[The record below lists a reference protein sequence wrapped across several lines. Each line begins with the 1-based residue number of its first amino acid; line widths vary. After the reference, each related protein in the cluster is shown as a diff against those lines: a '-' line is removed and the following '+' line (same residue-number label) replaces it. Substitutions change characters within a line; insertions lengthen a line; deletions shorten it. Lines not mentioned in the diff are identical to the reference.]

1 MYYTCKKVSTE
12 IISDY
17 KMEACLIL
25 NTETTSEVPILPQ
38 GFSTFECKLCSRI
51 NIININGQENISF
64 KCKGCTREFS
74 TTNLENKKNSCTFFW
89 TWRVGS
95 KGHMQVVRASMC
107 AVAST
112 MCVTTVTMQDFSGP
126 VSDIAAYL

>member
-51 NIININGQENISF
+51 NVLVTNGLENISF
-64 KCKGCTREFS
+64 KCKGCSREYS
-74 TTNLENKKNSCTFFW
+74 TANQENLELDSSFRIGCET
-89 TWRVGS
+89 
-95 KGHMQVVRASMC
+95 
-107 AVAST
+107 
-112 MCVTTVTMQDFSGP
+112 
-126 VSDIAAYL
+126 SDRFPCQ